1 MKFFGNIAD
10 TFGLNFKRSA
20 YRRKLKEL
28 AKDMIYFCKFRPII
42 HDDTR
47 KIENSCENI
56 YDYIKTY
63 AKLTSELYNLLFELC
78 KKKDKSSSSE
88 KINIWEKLPDTFFL
102 DMDNYAKYFENEF
115 TTYFGFFKLN
125 GNNLID
131 DLNKIQ
137 EWLKSLDDLKNGF
150 YNIWTSNIKK
160 AVKDLS
166 KISLSKI
173 LTDNISVLKRSNSLI
188 IKNNK
193 LKINKVKT
201 SDKLQRSQTSNYEVK
216 IDELI
221 SRIDEFLNK
230 RKNQSYK
237 VSDVGK
243 KAIFNDIF
251 EYHFIVKD
259 LYTLLKQSKNPTL
272 KSKFSDIEKSFD
284 FGRNLSFMDTMSSC
298 LNFKE
303 QENKHIQEPI
313 GKFLQK
319 NNNYKTM
326 EEALEEYRSWLENVA
341 DINLNN
347 SSAWPDKL
355 RLRVQKLSE
364 TMMGLELTAALQGK
378 RAWVPI
384 KDRKGYKFSS

>member
-1 MKFFGNIAD
+1 MKFFGNLAD

-20 YRRKLKEL
+20 YRHKLKEL
-28 AKDMIYFCKFRPII
+28 AKDMIYFCKFRPIV
-42 HDDTR
+42 HNDTR
-47 KIENSCENI
+47 KIENSCKNI

-63 AKLTSELYNLLFELC
+63 AELTSKLYNLLFELC

-88 KINIWEKLPDTFFL
+88 KINIWKKLPDTFFL

-125 GNNLID
+125 GNDLID

-230 RKNQSYK
+230 RKNQSYE
-237 VSDVGK
+237 VSDAGK
-243 KAIFNDIF
+243 KAIFDNIF

-284 FGRNLSFMDTMSSC
+284 FGKDLFFLDVLYQDFREEEDKSISNF
-298 LNFKE
+298 LNKKSGNY
-303 QENKHIQEPI
+303 QRIQE
-313 GKFLQK
+313 K
-319 NNNYKTM
+319 
-326 EEALEEYRSWLENVA
+326 LEEYMPWLENVT
-341 DINLNN
+341 DIDLNN
-347 SSAWPDKL
+347 SIAWPDKL
-355 RLRVQKLSE
+355 RRRVKKLSE
-364 TMMGLELTAALQGK
+364 IMMGLELTAALQGK
-378 RAWVPI
+378 RAWIPI

>member
-1 MKFFGNIAD
+1 MFMSFFGNLAD
-10 TFGLNFKRSA
+10 TFGLNFKKNNERKKLRTLAKNMTNLCNSEFFKNFDRKSYKKIYEIIKSYIWCSQALYELVEKLCSKRNESSNFKNKVDSLGILNGFPLEGTKIDYDNSA
-20 YRRKLKEL
+20 DYISFFAENDDLPKKLK
-28 AKDMIYFCKFRPII
+28 K
-42 HDDTR
+42 
-47 KIENSCENI
+47 N
-56 YDYIKTY
+56 
-63 AKLTSELYNLLFELC
+63 
-78 KKKDKSSSSE
+78 
-88 KINIWEKLPDTFFL
+88 
-102 DMDNYAKYFENEF
+102 
-115 TTYFGFFKLN
+115 
-125 GNNLID
+125 
-131 DLNKIQ
+131 Q
-137 EWLKSLDDLKNGF
+137 EWLKKFENIDNKF
-150 YNIWTSNIKK
+150 YSVWTKSIKE
-160 AVKDLS
+160 AVSTLS
-166 KISLSKI
+166 DIDMSEI

-188 IKNNK
+188 IKNNN
-193 LKINKVKT
+193 LKIDKVKT
-201 SDKLQRSQTSNYEVK
+201 SDKLQRNRTSKSNYEVK

-230 RKNQSYK
+230 RKNQSYE
-237 VSDVGK
+237 VSDAGK
-243 KAIFNDIF
+243 KAIFDNIF

-284 FGRNLSFMDTMSSC
+284 FGRNLSFMDTTSSC

-341 DINLNN
+341 DIDLNN

>member
-20 YRRKLKEL
+20 YRHKLKEL
-28 AKDMIYFCKFRPII
+28 AKDMIYFCKFRPIV
-42 HDDTR
+42 HNDTR
-47 KIENSCENI
+47 KIENSCKNI

-63 AKLTSELYNLLFELC
+63 AELTSKLYNLLFELC

-88 KINIWEKLPDTFFL
+88 KINIWKKLPDTFFL

-125 GNNLID
+125 GNDLID

-230 RKNQSYK
+230 RKNQSYE
-237 VSDVGK
+237 VSDAGK
-243 KAIFNDIF
+243 KAIFDNIF

-284 FGRNLSFMDTMSSC
+284 FGKDLFFLDVLYQDFREEEDKSISNF
-298 LNFKE
+298 LNKKSGNY
-303 QENKHIQEPI
+303 QRIQE
-313 GKFLQK
+313 K
-319 NNNYKTM
+319 
-326 EEALEEYRSWLENVA
+326 LEEYMPWLENVT
-341 DINLNN
+341 DIDLNN
-347 SSAWPDKL
+347 SIAWPDKL
-355 RLRVQKLSE
+355 RRRVKKLSE
-364 TMMGLELTAALQGK
+364 IMMGLELTAALQGK
-378 RAWVPI
+378 RAWIPI